1 MMVCTLDVPFK
12 TMARDP
18 APDISGK
25 GYSLENVLV
34 PGRAALHVKTDNRT
48 GSDAKSYAF

>member
-1 MMVCTLDVPFK
+1 MMFSTLDVPFK

-25 GYSLENVLV
+25 GYSLENILV
-34 PGRAALHVKTDNRT
+34 SGRAALHVKADNRS